1 MTPFAAVCFC
11 ALMDH
16 HKSGFEEAHPYYII
30 EKLEVMSRASDEYC
44 FSMLDA
50 RNQDRVRQWA
60 FQWKQVLP

>member
-11 ALMDH
+11 VLMDH
-16 HKSGFEEAHPYYII
+16 HKSGVEEAAPSYLD
-30 EKLEVMSRASDEYC
+30 EKFGIMSRASDEEC
-44 FSMLDA
+44 FGMLDS